1 MLPAGDCDSEP
12 PAATFAFIDC
22 RLAALLDRLQT
33 TPGLAAFGPK
43 LEQNIGKAKDTEEAG
58 AHFCAASDLQHTR
71 QRLKQAIRDLIDY
84 VRRLNGFAARRN
96 LPGLRQELI
105 AAAEPIEADLKNL
118 KRAVTCPADAL
129 ATD

>member
-1 MLPAGDCDSEP
+1 M
-12 PAATFAFIDC
+12 
-22 RLAALLDRLQT
+22 ALLGRLQT

-43 LEQNIGKAKDTEEAG
+43 LAQNIGKAKDTEEAG

-84 VRRLNGFAARRN
+84 VHRLNGPAARKK
-96 LPGLRQELI
+96 LPGLGQEFI
-105 AAAEPIEADLKNL
+105 AAGEPIEADLKGL
-118 KRAVTCPADAL
+118 KRAVNCPADAL